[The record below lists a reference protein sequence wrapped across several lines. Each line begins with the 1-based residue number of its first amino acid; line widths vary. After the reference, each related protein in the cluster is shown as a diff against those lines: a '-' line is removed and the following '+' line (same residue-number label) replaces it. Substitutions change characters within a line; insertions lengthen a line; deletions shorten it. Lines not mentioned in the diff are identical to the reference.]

1 VQPKL
6 AGSPYSGF
14 LSKFD
19 STGSTLLFSTYY
31 GLLSHISP
39 PRVDAQGNIWLSG
52 ATTDAG
58 SLVLAPNS
66 VVLGN
71 SLIAEIAP
79 DASRV
84 LFSALLPNGVTSQ
97 DLQVNPDST
106 IPAADSKRCCRKFRV
121 VGASRRGRFRR
132 RGFGREW
139 RDRHSCAWGV
149 FEHLRNGA
157 YPRPSRT
164 LQTIRSIYWHPMKSR
179 DARQRR

>member
-1 VQPKL
+1 MQPKL

-84 LFSALLPNGVTSQ
+84 LFSALLPDGAAVFSVADSAVNGVTGTVAPGEFLSIYGTG
-97 DLQVNPDST
+97 PT
-106 IPAADSKRCCRKFRV
+106 
-121 VGASRRGRFRR
+121 
-132 RGFGREW
+132 
-139 RDRHSCAWGV
+139 RDHHVLS
-149 FEHLRNGA
+149 
-157 YPRPSRT
+157 RPSDQSTGT
-164 LQTIRSIYWHPMKSR
+164 L
-179 DARQRR
+179 